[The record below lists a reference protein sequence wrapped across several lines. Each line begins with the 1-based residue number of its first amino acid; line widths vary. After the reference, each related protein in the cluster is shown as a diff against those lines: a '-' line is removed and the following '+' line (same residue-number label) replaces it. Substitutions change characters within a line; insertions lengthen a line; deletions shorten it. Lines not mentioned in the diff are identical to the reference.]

1 MMEITVGQVSGLLAL
16 GSFVCM
22 SVAGRILQSSWWPT
36 ILRFET
42 VTADGL
48 PWDISFIVK
57 MVPLSLLLISITG
70 VITPLG
76 LHDTMVAA
84 PVQAVPFEYA
94 MDESPFG
101 YGTPPRSN
109 LSFNRRCGAFAPVQ
123 CPGSDTVIVS
133 HSNGSWEL
141 PYGYNLNVPDE
152 VYQTFSSGTG
162 GKGTSVSNFFDIQ
175 WRQYSIEQERTSNN
189 NSQYIV
195 GVYRQL
201 ESIILDTDR
210 VLIEGLVVDM
220 NNTQVGLRN
229 HTVPTGSRNGALWS
243 EDLLFIQ
250 PETECVSHNLS
261 IDFTIAKSDYYSSSF
276 NSQTLAAINI
286 SLVDHGGF
294 TDIVQKYPSGYWTD
308 AQNDPQL
315 RERAYKAAWVA
326 NAATMLYFNV
336 TNPKSSK
343 RKSFSYLDSHIGRE
357 FPLFGDADLR
367 QFQGLRTSQLFDF
380 ATNTSTLISTG
391 IGGNA
396 TRYPNPW
403 NVDQDYFDEARLLC
417 AGAGGLDRANISN
430 IDVSCGLL
438 LGAAHRV
445 DGVETSIFEQGTR
458 WSMPIYTCATA
469 VKTAIKTVEFK
480 AQGTRLRDAQVVSI
494 TDKVYDNNSP
504 APLWGVENLQ
514 LNLSDVRP
522 LWGLVAEDRANQPNL
537 ATVRKSHLYLPGYT
551 TALGGYTPSDNMPG
565 ASFHGVAL
573 SRAYS
578 IGSTSMYN
586 DDMGD
591 YTGRTN
597 VALFTRMQELSRT
610 PDTAAHILNLF
621 FTDITSNLIVGTRS
635 LLGSP
640 RDAGYDGAGTVNSN
654 AAPLVKRVKFDY
666 LYGIPAYTTLAL
678 LFLVA
683 LVVLTLVLLG
693 RITLQRVR
701 RLLART
707 STGRILTTGIYPE
720 YSNLDMRSNDWIRS
734 AGRKDI
740 DLAGAVPTSDT
751 EFIPLN
757 QTHYQGKS

>member
-1 MMEITVGQVSGLLAL
+1 
-16 GSFVCM
+16 
-22 SVAGRILQSSWWPT
+22 
-36 ILRFET
+36 
-42 VTADGL
+42 
-48 PWDISFIVK
+48 
-57 MVPLSLLLISITG
+57 
-70 VITPLG
+70 
-76 LHDTMVAA
+76 
-84 PVQAVPFEYA
+84 
-94 MDESPFG
+94 
-101 YGTPPRSN
+101 
-109 LSFNRRCGAFAPVQ
+109 
-123 CPGSDTVIVS
+123 
-133 HSNGSWEL
+133 
-141 PYGYNLNVPDE
+141 
-152 VYQTFSSGTG
+152 
-162 GKGTSVSNFFDIQ
+162 
-175 WRQYSIEQERTSNN
+175 
-189 NSQYIV
+189 
-195 GVYRQL
+195 
-201 ESIILDTDR
+201 
-210 VLIEGLVVDM
+210 
-220 NNTQVGLRN
+220 
-229 HTVPTGSRNGALWS
+229 
-243 EDLLFIQ
+243 
-250 PETECVSHNLS
+250 
-261 IDFTIAKSDYYSSSF
+261 
-276 NSQTLAAINI
+276 
-286 SLVDHGGF
+286 
-294 TDIVQKYPSGYWTD
+294 
-308 AQNDPQL
+308 
-315 RERAYKAAWVA
+315 
-326 NAATMLYFNV
+326 
-336 TNPKSSK
+336 
-343 RKSFSYLDSHIGRE
+343 
-357 FPLFGDADLR
+357 
-367 QFQGLRTSQLFDF
+367 
-380 ATNTSTLISTG
+380 
-391 IGGNA
+391 
-396 TRYPNPW
+396 
-403 NVDQDYFDEARLLC
+403 
-417 AGAGGLDRANISN
+417 
-430 IDVSCGLL
+430 VSCGLL

-654 AAPLVKRVKFDY
+654 AAPLVKRVKFNY

-683 LVVLTLVLLG
+683 LVVLALVLLG

>member
-1 MMEITVGQVSGLLAL
+1 
-16 GSFVCM
+16 
-22 SVAGRILQSSWWPT
+22 
-36 ILRFET
+36 
-42 VTADGL
+42 
-48 PWDISFIVK
+48 
-57 MVPLSLLLISITG
+57 
-70 VITPLG
+70 
-76 LHDTMVAA
+76 
-84 PVQAVPFEYA
+84 
-94 MDESPFG
+94 
-101 YGTPPRSN
+101 
-109 LSFNRRCGAFAPVQ
+109 
-123 CPGSDTVIVS
+123 
-133 HSNGSWEL
+133 
-141 PYGYNLNVPDE
+141 
-152 VYQTFSSGTG
+152 
-162 GKGTSVSNFFDIQ
+162 
-175 WRQYSIEQERTSNN
+175 
-189 NSQYIV
+189 
-195 GVYRQL
+195 
-201 ESIILDTDR
+201 
-210 VLIEGLVVDM
+210 
-220 NNTQVGLRN
+220 
-229 HTVPTGSRNGALWS
+229 
-243 EDLLFIQ
+243 
-250 PETECVSHNLS
+250 
-261 IDFTIAKSDYYSSSF
+261 
-276 NSQTLAAINI
+276 
-286 SLVDHGGF
+286 
-294 TDIVQKYPSGYWTD
+294 
-308 AQNDPQL
+308 
-315 RERAYKAAWVA
+315 
-326 NAATMLYFNV
+326 
-336 TNPKSSK
+336 
-343 RKSFSYLDSHIGRE
+343 
-357 FPLFGDADLR
+357 
-367 QFQGLRTSQLFDF
+367 
-380 ATNTSTLISTG
+380 
-391 IGGNA
+391 
-396 TRYPNPW
+396 
-403 NVDQDYFDEARLLC
+403 
-417 AGAGGLDRANISN
+417 
-430 IDVSCGLL
+430 
-438 LGAAHRV
+438 
-445 DGVETSIFEQGTR
+445 
-458 WSMPIYTCATA
+458 MPIYTCATA

-654 AAPLVKRVKFDY
+654 AAPLVKRVKFNY

-683 LVVLTLVLLG
+683 LVVLALVLLG